1 MKRAELVATLELVSH
16 ALADTN
22 LVPVFQCFAF
32 DTKTVS
38 AYSDTIGIIAPCKTT
53 EAFAVNGATL
63 LGLLKNSHAE
73 DVEFSIESKQD
84 LAIKT
89 GKSRFK
95 LPYFTKDDFV
105 FTKPGFNDD
114 TWIEINDKLLTGMEA
129 CLMTSSRDLAQPKL
143 LGVNLQPYGKCM
155 ALYSCDGD
163 ALTRYVIPK
172 TKVMAGM
179 ACLIPNVFCEALI
192 KIFKETKA
200 EKANLQTNEEWAYAL
215 LDTGYHIYGRL
226 IEATDPVDYEEL
238 ITKTVKGE
246 VNFVPVPKGLDHALS
261 RARVVAD
268 PESAKTVLDVM
279 NGLKLTTDTQMGL
292 IKDFLPYGKHP
303 DAVTAN
309 VSAAMVQRAIGLCD
323 EMAILDRCTV
333 YRHGEELYMV
343 VSNMG

>member
-1 MKRAELVATLELVSH
+1 M
-16 ALADTN
+16 
-22 LVPVFQCFAF
+22 AF
-32 DTKTVS
+32 
-38 AYSDTIGIIAPCKTT
+38 
-53 EAFAVNGATL
+53 
-63 LGLLKNSHAE
+63 
-73 DVEFSIESKQD
+73 
-84 LAIKT
+84 
-89 GKSRFK
+89 
-95 LPYFTKDDFV
+95 
-105 FTKPGFNDD
+105 
-114 TWIEINDKLLTGMEA
+114 
-129 CLMTSSRDLAQPKL
+129 
-143 LGVNLQPYGKCM
+143 
-155 ALYSCDGD
+155 YSCDGD
-163 ALTRYVIPK
+163 ALTRFT
-172 TKVMAGM
+172 TKAKAVKGVSYLM
-179 ACLIPNVFCEALI
+179 PNIFCEAMV
-192 KIFKETKA
+192 KIFKETEA
-200 EKANLQTNEEWAYAL
+200 EKGTLFCNQEWAYAS
-215 LDTGYHIYGRL
+215 LDGGYHIYGRL

-309 VSAAMVQRAIGLCD
+309 ISAAMVQRAIGLCD

>member
-1 MKRAELVATLELVSH
+1 MNRSELVTTLEYVGG
-16 ALADTN
+16 ALAANN
-22 LVPVFQCFAF
+22 LVPLFQCFAF

-53 EAFAVNGATL
+53 EAFAVHGSTL

-73 DVEFSIESKQD
+73 EVEFTLESKQE
-84 LAIKT
+84 LSVKT

-95 LPYFTKDDFV
+95 LPYFPKEDFV
-105 FTKPGFNDD
+105 FTKPSFGKDAADVAIDASFL
-114 TWIEINDKLLTGMEA
+114 EGMEA

-143 LGVNLQPYGKCM
+143 LGVNLQPYGKYM
-155 ALYSCDGD
+155 TLYSCDGD
-163 ALTRYVIPK
+163 ALTRFTTK
-172 TKVMAGM
+172 TKNSIS
-179 ACLIPNVFCEALI
+179 CLMPNVFCEALV

-200 EKANLQTNEEWAYAL
+200 EIGSLFCNEEWAYASL
-215 LDTGYHIYGRL
+215 PTGYQIYGRL

-246 VNFVPVPKGLDHALS
+246 PSFVPVPKGLDHALS

-268 PESAKTVLDVM
+268 PESAKTVLDVD
-279 NGLKLTTDTQMGL
+279 NGLRLTTDAQMGL
-292 IKDFLPYGKHP
+292 IKDVLPYPKGQEQ
-303 DAVTAN
+303 VTAN

-323 EMAILDRCTV
+323 EMAILERCTV
-333 YRHGEELYMV
+333 YRKGEELYMV